1 MGGPFVSDEMFDIVV
16 KYVEKKLKS
25 GHTGVVVIKDAETEL
40 RYKGLVK
47 EIHTQWV
54 QPDWTVSND
63 MIRAATRFD
72 AEAGTRMIDWP
83 LYRSLLLERC
93 MKSWDVADEAGK
105 PVPCIKERVG
115 KLDPNIGAALVDDF
129 LAKTTPS
136 EKDLG
141 E

>member
-25 GHTGVVVIKDAETEL
+25 GHMGVVVIKDAETEL
-40 RYKGLVK
+40 RHKGLVK
-47 EIHTQWV
+47 EIHTQWT

-72 AEAGTRMIDWP
+72 PEAGTRMIDWP

-93 MKSWDVADEAGK
+93 MKSWDVADEQGK
-105 PVPCIKERVG
+105 PVPCVKEKIG

-129 LAKTTPS
+129 LAKTTPT

>member
-25 GHTGVVVIKDAETEL
+25 GHTGVVVVRDLETEQ

-54 QPDWTVSND
+54 QPNWMTSND
-63 MIRAATRFD
+63 MIRTATRFD
-72 AEAGTRMIDWP
+72 AEAGTRLIDWP
-83 LYRSLLLERC
+83 LYRTLLLEKC
-93 MKSWDVADEAGK
+93 MKQWDVVDEASK
-105 PVPCIKERVG
+105 PVPCTKENIAR
-115 KLDPNIGAALVDDF
+115 LDPNIGAALVDDF
-129 LAKTTPS
+129 LAKTTPT
-136 EKDLG
+136 EKELG